1 MLSFLPERIKNEVD
15 PIDLS
20 EVYEI
25 RLRKG
30 QPIIIN
36 HKNSLKSVYN
46 GKLTDEVDKGLI
58 ILKSDLEEL
67 IKRLTEFSV
76 YSFNEQIKEGYLTSK
91 DGVRVGLSGEC
102 VVENGKVITIS
113 SIHSVNIRI
122 PHDIFGAS
130 NEIFKKIT
138 KDGLKSTLIISP
150 PGQGKTTI
158 LKDLIRNLKILR
170 QNILVIDERN
180 ELFSFSNCFADYIKN
195 CDKLYAFNYGLRSL
209 SPKIVI
215 TDEIMKKEDFLCVK
229 SCIDSGIKI
238 IATIHGNS
246 IEKVKNKD
254 FFIDNLFEKYILLK
268 EFGRPGQ
275 IDIII

>member
-1 MLSFLPERIKNEVD
+1 MFC
-15 PIDLS
+15 
-20 EVYEI
+20 
-25 RLRKG
+25 RL
-30 QPIIIN
+30 
-36 HKNSLKSVYN
+36 Y
-46 GKLTDEVDKGLI
+46 
-58 ILKSDLEEL
+58 
-67 IKRLTEFSV
+67 
-76 YSFNEQIKEGYLTSK
+76 
-91 DGVRVGLSGEC
+91 
-102 VVENGKVITIS
+102 
-113 SIHSVNIRI
+113 
-122 PHDIFGAS
+122 
-130 NEIFKKIT
+130 
-138 KDGLKSTLIISP
+138 
-150 PGQGKTTI
+150 
-158 LKDLIRNLKILR
+158 
-170 QNILVIDERN
+170 
-180 ELFSFSNCFADYIKN
+180 KN